1 MTPEGRVKEDV
12 CTWLKL
18 GRVEFWTTVS
28 SAIYDPKRRSFRR
41 PPKWF
46 RAGQPDLW
54 GFLPIPEYPPF
65 WFELKSK
72 TGTLSPAQREF
83 RDALQSRGHRWA
95 LVRGV
100 PDAEAAFRRW
110 GVTLSVERVVPKTVK

>member
-12 CTWLKL
+12 CTWLTL

-28 SAIYDPKRRSFRR
+28 SAIYDPKRGAFRR

-46 RAGQPDLW
+46 RPGQPDLW
-54 GFLPIPEYPPF
+54 GFLPLPEHPPF
-65 WFELKSK
+65 WLELKSK

-83 RDALQSRGHRWA
+83 RDIAQARGHRWA

-100 PDAEAAFRRW
+100 ADVEAAFRSW
-110 GVTLSVERVVPKTVK
+110 NVPVRIESAASRAVR